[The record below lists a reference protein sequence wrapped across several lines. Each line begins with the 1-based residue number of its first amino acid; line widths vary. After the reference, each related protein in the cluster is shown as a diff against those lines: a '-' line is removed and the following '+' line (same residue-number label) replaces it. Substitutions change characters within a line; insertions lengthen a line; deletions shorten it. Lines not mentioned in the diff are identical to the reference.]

1 MVKAYPIILEPDS
14 GGGFL
19 VHCPDFNIT
28 TEGKDYAD
36 ALYMARDAISLM
48 GMDMIEDHK
57 PVPQPSDLKSIETAA
72 GNTILLVDVDF
83 EKYRREYSSKSVRKN
98 CTLPE
103 WLNEAATEKGLN
115 FSQILQEGLKEA
127 LGL

>member
-1 MVKAYPIILEPDS
+1 MVQAYPIILEPIDD
-14 GGGFL
+14 GGFL
-19 VHCPDFNIT
+19 VYCPDFAIT
-28 TEGKDYAD
+28 TEGNDSAD

-48 GMDMIEDHK
+48 GMDLIEDHK
-57 PVPQPSDLKSIETAA
+57 PVPVPSDLKEIKTESANIT
-72 GNTILLVDVDF
+72 LLVDVDF
-83 EKYRREYSSKSVRKN
+83 EKYRREFSSKSVRKN